1 VTFQG
6 AKITRRGRT
15 CGVAIVQR
23 DVVTDNVEADRLIT
37 ALHNQVFR
45 TGAVVLM
52 AQDPQFGPVYYGRA
66 DLVRFLET
74 IDVTKISWAE
84 YTLG

>member
-1 VTFQG
+1 M
-6 AKITRRGRT
+6 T
-15 CGVAIVQR
+15 CRVAIVQR
-23 DVVTDNVEADRLIT
+23 DAVADRVEADRLIT
-37 ALHNQVFR
+37 ALQNQVFR
-45 TGAVVLM
+45 TTAVVLM

-84 YTLG
+84 YRLKAPWWGVE